1 MPSYVT
7 YHIFAATVQRVTSD
21 SVAHIAS
28 SYPAAYRWGS
38 QGPDPLALYH
48 APFPSAL
55 RRLANRVCTEPPA
68 PLFES
73 LCKAAVASHNTAALA
88 YVFGFCTHYAL
99 SRVTYSFVSSQADR
113 LSQFMPGYS
122 AEARRHLVE
131 SDIDGVMI
139 ADFVS
144 DTPAE
149 YEAYRQLEPDAPE
162 SPLAAKI
169 LAQALRETYGVHIT
183 PAAVYHSM
191 NDMRR
196 MHHLAHQGASA
207 LTRLQRFEH
216 LIGKSGFASS
226 LIRPTEPLAADCT
239 NQEHRPWT
247 SRTGERTDSFSDL
260 FDAAVP
266 LAVSLQRAALDR
278 YYQQK
283 PLDPRFFPTD
293 FTGTPI
299 KK

>member
-1 MPSYVT
+1 M
-7 YHIFAATVQRVTSD
+7 
-21 SVAHIAS
+21 
-28 SYPAAYRWGS
+28 
-38 QGPDPLALYH
+38 
-48 APFPSAL
+48 
-55 RRLANRVCTEPPA
+55 
-68 PLFES
+68 
-73 LCKAAVASHNTAALA
+73 
-88 YVFGFCTHYAL
+88 L
-99 SRVTYSFVSSQADR
+99 SRTGVNVAETRPVSC
-113 LSQFMPGYS
+113 LK
-122 AEARRHLVE
+122 
-131 SDIDGVMI
+131 
-139 ADFVS
+139 VS
-144 DTPAE
+144 PKSPAQ
-149 YEAYRQLEPDAPE
+149 R
-162 SPLAAKI
+162 
-169 LAQALRETYGVHIT
+169 
-183 PAAVYHSM
+183 SM
-191 NDMRR
+191 
-196 MHHLAHQGASA
+196 
-207 LTRLQRFEH
+207 EK

>member
-1 MPSYVT
+1 
-7 YHIFAATVQRVTSD
+7 
-21 SVAHIAS
+21 
-28 SYPAAYRWGS
+28 
-38 QGPDPLALYH
+38 
-48 APFPSAL
+48 
-55 RRLANRVCTEPPA
+55 
-68 PLFES
+68 
-73 LCKAAVASHNTAALA
+73 
-88 YVFGFCTHYAL
+88 
-99 SRVTYSFVSSQADR
+99 
-113 LSQFMPGYS
+113 
-122 AEARRHLVE
+122 
-131 SDIDGVMI
+131 MI

-169 LAQALRETYGVHIT
+169 LAQAAGDVWRAHH
-183 PAAVYHSM
+183 AC
-191 NDMRR
+191 RR
-196 MHHLAHQGASA
+196 LPLDERYAPHAPSRASGASA
-207 LTRLQRFEH
+207 LSRLQRFEH

-226 LIRPTEPLAADCT
+226 LIRPTEPLSADCT

-247 SRTGERTDSFSDL
+247 SRTGERTDSFYDL

>member
-1 MPSYVT
+1 ML
-7 YHIFAATVQRVTSD
+7 FKL
-21 SVAHIAS
+21 IAS
-28 SYPAAYRWGS
+28 VELLCS
-38 QGPDPLALYH
+38 
-48 APFPSAL
+48 SA
-55 RRLANRVCTEPPA
+55 
-68 PLFES
+68 
-73 LCKAAVASHNTAALA
+73 
-88 YVFGFCTHYAL
+88 
-99 SRVTYSFVSSQADR
+99 
-113 LSQFMPGYS
+113 
-122 AEARRHLVE
+122 
-131 SDIDGVMI
+131 DIDGVMI

-207 LTRLQRFEH
+207 LSRLQRFEH

>member
-1 MPSYVT
+1 M
-7 YHIFAATVQRVTSD
+7 
-21 SVAHIAS
+21 
-28 SYPAAYRWGS
+28 
-38 QGPDPLALYH
+38 
-48 APFPSAL
+48 
-55 RRLANRVCTEPPA
+55 
-68 PLFES
+68 
-73 LCKAAVASHNTAALA
+73 K
-88 YVFGFCTHYAL
+88 
-99 SRVTYSFVSSQADR
+99 
-113 LSQFMPGYS
+113 
-122 AEARRHLVE
+122 
-131 SDIDGVMI
+131 I
-139 ADFVS
+139 ADYVS
-144 DTPAE
+144 DPPAE

-169 LAQALRETYGVHIT
+169 LAQALRETHGVHIT

>member
-7 YHIFAATVQRVTSD
+7 YQIFAATVQRVTSD

-88 YVFGFCTHYAL
+88 SVFGSCTHYAL
-99 SRVTYSFVSSQADR
+99 SRVTYSFVSAQADR

-149 YEAYRQLEPDAPE
+149 D
-162 SPLAAKI
+162 K
-169 LAQALRETYGVHIT
+169 AQALRETYGVHIT

>member
-1 MPSYVT
+1 M
-7 YHIFAATVQRVTSD
+7 
-21 SVAHIAS
+21 
-28 SYPAAYRWGS
+28 
-38 QGPDPLALYH
+38 
-48 APFPSAL
+48 L

-99 SRVTYSFVSSQADR
+99 SRVTYSFVSAQADR

-207 LTRLQRFEH
+207 LSRLQRFEH

>member
-99 SRVTYSFVSSQADR
+99 SRVTCSFVSAQADR

-139 ADFVS
+139 PA
-144 DTPAE
+144 TPK
-149 YEAYRQLEPDAPE
+149 R
-162 SPLAAKI
+162 
-169 LAQALRETYGVHIT
+169 
-183 PAAVYHSM
+183 
-191 NDMRR
+191 
-196 MHHLAHQGASA
+196 
-207 LTRLQRFEH
+207 
-216 LIGKSGFASS
+216 
-226 LIRPTEPLAADCT
+226 IRPRLKLMTK
-239 NQEHRPWT
+239 R
-247 SRTGERTDSFSDL
+247 
-260 FDAAVP
+260 
-266 LAVSLQRAALDR
+266 
-278 YYQQK
+278 
-283 PLDPRFFPTD
+283 
-293 FTGTPI
+293 
-299 KK
+299 